1 MPGLTVYSGN
11 RLETLASEFSRI
23 IGKSPLPPM
32 TGEIVIVQ
40 SSGMTK
46 WLSMELARN
55 LGIWANCRFLF
66 PNPAAG
72 EIMDLFFPGS
82 GDERFFDKDIMTF
95 KIMDILSSPTGAGFS
110 PDIQDYISGD
120 SSGLKLFQ
128 ISSKIADTFDQ
139 YITFRPEMILDWD
152 RGDFSKDE
160 LQPSLRKELTGSIE
174 RLNPPA
180 LMEKLFQSLKDP
192 GFTPA
197 APLPERITVFG
208 ISYIPLYHI
217 NVLRAASLFSTVN
230 IFVLNP
236 SGSYWGDILK
246 EKEKTGII
254 ARAPVKA
261 MDPEDLHLETGNTLL
276 ASMGRVGR
284 DFLHYIFSSDID
296 ISEDFHEP
304 SGESLLNM
312 IQGDI
317 FTLTDRGG
325 ETSESFHLFTEEE
338 VKKDNSL
345 LINSCHSGIREL
357 EVLKDYI
364 LDLFN
369 NDPSLEPGDI
379 LVMTPDIENYS
390 DYIQAV
396 FENTK
401 ESISGIPYSIADRK
415 ARSLSPDVDDFFR
428 VLELETGRF
437 TSTEIFSFLENEHI
451 RARFKIAAEDVEKLI
466 RWADDTRVY
475 WGVDGKWKED
485 LGLPPCG
492 ENTWQSGIGRMIT
505 GFLVQNRGDLCMDV
519 LPYEGVEGGDAIL
532 LGRFISFFKS
542 LVHVSDILKKNRT
555 LENWSSSIMEI
566 MEMLFEDKGD
576 IPEDLL
582 PVADS
587 LDKMKDTGN
596 GSGYE
601 GAISPAVVRL
611 WLEKNISARSSALN
625 FVNGKVTFCEML
637 PMRSI
642 PFRVICLIGM
652 NSSLFPRKSRAPG
665 FDLIAANPKRGD
677 RSVRDEDRYLFLE
690 TLISARDKLY
700 ISYTGQNVRT
710 NEEMNPSIVV
720 SELMDYIE
728 QGYGIEGG
736 NKKIRDFIFKKQRL
750 QPFNPAYFNGTEY
763 YSYNESALKNAVLSL
778 SFEREEIPFFNTAF
792 PDIINERDRIDADDF
807 IEFFVN
813 PSRALLSARLGIG
826 LDPGDLPLRDEES
839 FNTGG
844 LDRYIADAAVLK
856 GIEAGRDM
864 DEYYKILCSA
874 GILPHGSP
882 GRVLYSDSLKEQS
895 FFYGR
900 LKPFLTE
907 KDEAEHILVE
917 AGGLKISGT
926 VKSLYSGKS
935 IFYRC
940 SGIKT
945 RDMLRAWVYHLLLSA
960 SGEREC
966 ETILF
971 GRDERVNINPL
982 QQTRALE
989 YLEVL
994 AGLFRKGMMEPL
1006 EVFERSTFSYAKEFY
1021 TASSEPGQK
1030 AMGKAVSEFH
1040 GSKYLQG
1047 DIENF
1052 YVKKL
1057 FTGYSPERKFAE
1069 NALLIYGPVYE
1080 NMERGK

>member
-1 MPGLTVYSGN
+1 MPGLNVYSGN
-11 RLETLASEFSRI
+11 RLETLALEFSRI
-23 IGKSPLPPM
+23 IGESPLPPM

-40 SSGMTK
+40 STGMMK
-46 WLSMELARN
+46 WLSMELAGH
-55 LGIWANCRFLF
+55 LGIWANCRYLF

-72 EIMDLFFPGS
+72 EIMELFFPGS

-95 KIMDILSSPTGAGFS
+95 KIMDILSGSSGAGLS
-110 PDIQDYISGD
+110 PDIGDYISGD

-128 ISSKIADTFDQ
+128 ISSKISDTFDQ

-152 RGDFSKDE
+152 RGDFVKDE
-160 LQPSLRKELTGSIE
+160 WQPNLWKKLTGSIE

-180 LMEKLFQSLKDP
+180 LMEKLFNSLKDP

-197 APLPERITVFG
+197 VPLPERITVFG

-217 NVLRAASLFSTVN
+217 NILRAASLFSTVN

-236 SGSYWGDILK
+236 SSRYWGDILK

-254 ARAPVKA
+254 VRAPVKA
-261 MDPEDLHLETGNTLL
+261 LDPEELHLETGNTLL

-296 ISEDFHEP
+296 INEDFHEP
-304 SGESLLNM
+304 SGENLLNM

-325 ETSESFHLFTEEE
+325 ETPDSFHRFTEVE
-338 VKKDNSL
+338 VKNDNSL

-357 EVLKDYI
+357 EVLRDYI

-369 NDPSLEPGDI
+369 NDSSLEPGDI

-396 FENTK
+396 FEEKN
-401 ESISGIPYSIADRK
+401 ENIVRIPYSIADRK
-415 ARSLSPDVDDFFR
+415 AGSLSPDVDDFLR
-428 VLELETGRF
+428 ILDLGTGRF
-437 TSTEIFSFLENEHI
+437 TATEIFSFLENEHI
-451 RARFKIAAEDVEKLI
+451 RARFKLDAEEVEKLV

-475 WGVDGKWKED
+475 WGVNGKWKES
-485 LGLPPCG
+485 LGLPSQD
-492 ENTWQSGIGRMIT
+492 ENTWQAGIGRMIT

-532 LGRFISFFKS
+532 LGRFITFFKS
-542 LVHVSDILKKNRT
+542 LVKASDIMKKRMT
-555 LENWSSSIMEI
+555 LESWSISIMEI
-566 MEMLFEDKGD
+566 METLFEDKGD
-576 IPEDLL
+576 IPEELF

-587 LDKMKDTGN
+587 LDKMKSTGI
-596 GSGYE
+596 GSGYVGE
-601 GAISPAVVRL
+601 ISTAVVRS
-611 WLEKNISARSSALN
+611 WLEKTVSGKSSARN

-677 RSVRDEDRYLFLE
+677 RSVREEDRYLFLE

-750 QPFNPAYFNGTEY
+750 QPFNPVYFAGNEY
-763 YSYNESALKNAVLSL
+763 YSYNEEAFKNAVLSL
-778 SFEREEIPFFNTAF
+778 SRERDDVPFFNTALS
-792 PDIINERDRIDADDF
+792 DIIMERDRIDADDF

-826 LDPGDLPLRDEES
+826 LDPGELTLRDEEP
-839 FNTGG
+839 FVPGG
-844 LDRYIADAAVLK
+844 LDRYVVDTALLK
-856 GIEAGRDM
+856 AIEAGRDM

-874 GILPHGSP
+874 GILPHGTP
-882 GRVLYSDSLKEQS
+882 GSVLYSDSLNEQS
-895 FFYGR
+895 YFYSR
-900 LKPFLTE
+900 IKPYLME
-907 KDEAEHILVE
+907 KDDTEHIIVE

-926 VKSLYSGKS
+926 VKSLYGGRS

-945 RDMLRAWVYHLLLSA
+945 RDMLRAWIYHLLLSA
-960 SGEREC
+960 SGKKEY
-966 ETILF
+966 ETVLF
-971 GRDERVNINPL
+971 GRDERVNINSL
-982 QQTRALE
+982 TQAQAFE

-1006 EVFERSTFSYAKEFY
+1006 EVFERSTFAYAEEFY
-1021 TASSEPGQK
+1021 TASSEPGQRAMKK
-1030 AMGKAVSEFH
+1030 ALPAFH
-1040 GSKYLQG
+1040 GSKYIRG
-1047 DIENF
+1047 DIEDF
-1052 YVKKL
+1052 YVNKL
-1057 FTGYSPERKFAE
+1057 FAGYSPERKFAGK
-1069 NALLIYGPVYE
+1069 AILVYGPVYE
-1080 NMERGK
+1080 NMERIK